1 MNDTKREK
9 LQIVKIQLKSKN
21 SICKV
26 CLLDTLVFIIPSLTV
41 KEQKNGCKSSKIKAC
56 SRFLFRSDMCY
67 CAIFFCLWQIYFFC
81 LLDDASHR
89 RFFDKFIVGSK
100 TESVVQGVGYF
111 GSCVGWNITIC
122 CI

>member
-41 KEQKNGCKSSKIKAC
+41 EEQKNGC
-56 SRFLFRSDMCY
+56 
-67 CAIFFCLWQIYFFC
+67 
-81 LLDDASHR
+81 
-89 RFFDKFIVGSK
+89 
-100 TESVVQGVGYF
+100 
-111 GSCVGWNITIC
+111 
-122 CI
+122 

>member
-41 KEQKNGCKSSKIKAC
+41 EEQKTVAKPVKSRLVAVFYFAAI
-56 SRFLFRSDMCY
+56 
-67 CAIFFCLWQIYFFC
+67 CAIVLYFF
-81 LLDDASHR
+81 AYG
-89 RFFDKFIVGSK
+89 KFI
-100 TESVVQGVGYF
+100 SVVCLMMLRIVDF
-111 GSCVGWNITIC
+111 LINS
-122 CI
+122 

>member
-41 KEQKNGCKSSKIKAC
+41 EEQKNGCKASKIKAC

-67 CAIFFCLWQIYFFC
+67 CAIFFAYG
-81 LLDDASHR
+81 
-89 RFFDKFIVGSK
+89 KFISFVCLMMLRIVDFLMNS
-100 TESVVQGVGYF
+100 
-111 GSCVGWNITIC
+111 
-122 CI
+122 

>member
-89 RFFDKFIVGSK
+89 RFFDELIVGSK
-100 TESVVQGVGYF
+100 TESFVQGICYF
-111 GSCVGWNITIC
+111 GPCVGRDIAISG
-122 CI
+122 I